1 MRWIQ
6 RNPECCRSNKYLSG
20 VNKISLLAMSARF
33 QGILYVMLLML
44 GILSLGLPAQL
55 SGYSTEMMVPEVLNG
70 NPFCDVGWKLVVR
83 ILTDFKI
90 EDHEPKILCQRKFSS

>member
-1 MRWIQ
+1 
-6 RNPECCRSNKYLSG
+6 
-20 VNKISLLAMSARF
+20 MSARF
-33 QGILYVMLLML
+33 QANLYVMLLVL

-55 SGYSTEMMVPEVLNG
+55 SGCSTEMVPEVLNG

-83 ILTDFKI
+83 ILTSFGI